1 MEAKTKP
8 NLESWQKQY
17 NELDS
22 QTQKASLLLTKW
34 YAIARDKQLIKDE
47 DDYNIQLFLAGR
59 GFGKTLTLSYD
70 ATIYCLLNPNSI
82 VGVVAPTYSD
92 LKKIIF
98 QGESGF
104 LSIIDRELLA
114 NSGYNKTDNQI
125 EFYNGSKIIGFPA
138 IEPDRLRGN
147 NFHRAYCDELASWR
161 YATETF
167 DNLMMALRLGES
179 PKCIITTTPRPIE
192 LIKQLVVRADTKV
205 IKGNTFENADNLAPS
220 TIKMLKERYSGTR
233 LGQQELYGQILE
245 DVEGALFNATNI
257 EKNRVELTPELTR
270 VVVAVD
276 PAVTSNK
283 NISGKRDSDETGII
297 VAGRGVDNHYYILGD
312 YSGIFSPDMW
322 IKKAIEC
329 YYQHE
334 ADFIVAETNQGGD
347 LIEKLL
353 RVQDTNV
360 PYKGV
365 HAKRGKMLRA
375 EPVSSIFEQD
385 KAHMVGFYKELE
397 EQMCSFT
404 PYTVKSPDRLDACVY
419 AISSL
424 QNSGRAIFRI
434 S

>member
-34 YAIARDKQLIKDE
+34 YAIARDKQLIKDQ

-104 LSIIDRELLA
+104 LNIIDRELLA

-147 NFHRAYCDELASWR
+147 NFHRAYCDELARWR

-245 DVEGALFNATNI
+245 DVEGALFNSANI
-257 EKNRVELTPELTR
+257 EQSRIEVTPDMQR
-270 VVVAVD
+270 IVIAVD
-276 PAVTSNK
+276 PAVTANSN
-283 NISGKRDSDETGII
+283 SDETGII
-297 VAGRGVDNHYYILGD
+297 VAGRGVDNHFYILED
-312 YSGIFSPDMW
+312 KSGVFSPDVW
-322 IKKAIEC
+322 IKRAIEL
-329 YYQHE
+329 YYKFD
-334 ADFIVAETNQGGD
+334 ADRIVCEVNNGGD

-353 RVQDTNV
+353 RVQDVNV
-360 PYKGV
+360 PYSSV
-365 HAKRGKMLRA
+365 RATRGKMLRA
-375 EPVSSIFEQD
+375 EPISALYEQG
-385 KAHMVGFYKELE
+385 KVHHVGYFKELE
-397 EQMCSFT
+397 EQMCSYT
-404 PYTVKSPDRLDACVY
+404 PDTIKSPDRLDALVWG
-419 AISSL
+419 ITSL
-424 QNSGRAIFRI
+424 MNSGKAIFRI

>member
-104 LSIIDRELLA
+104 LNIIDRELLA

-233 LGQQELYGQILE
+233 LGRQELYGDILE
-245 DVEGALFNATNI
+245 DIEGALFNGANI
-257 EKNRVELTPELTR
+257 EQNRVEVTPTLTR
-270 VVVAVD
+270 IVVAVD
-276 PAVTSNK
+276 PAVTSNA
-283 NISGKRDSDETGII
+283 SSDETGII
-297 VAGRGVDNHYYILGD
+297 VAGRSEDNQYYILED
-312 YSGIFSPDMW
+312 FSGIFSPDVW

-329 YYQHE
+329 YYQFE
-334 ADFIVAETNQGGD
+334 ADRIVCEVNNGGD

-353 RVQDTNV
+353 RVQDVNV
-360 PYKGV
+360 PYTSV
-365 HAKRGKMLRA
+365 RATRGKMLRA
-375 EPVSSIFEQD
+375 EPISALYEQD
-385 KAHMVGFYKELE
+385 KVHHVGYFKELE
-397 EQMCSFT
+397 EQMTSYT
-404 PYTVKSPDRLDACVY
+404 PYTTKSPDRLDAVVW
-419 AISSL
+419 ALTSL
-424 QNSGRAIFRI
+424 QSSGKAIFRI

>member
-104 LSIIDRELLA
+104 LNIIDRELLS

-125 EFYNGSKIIGFPA
+125 EFTNGSKIIGYPA

-161 YATETF
+161 YAQETF

-192 LIKQLVVRADTKV
+192 LIKKLVVRSDTKV

-245 DVEGALFNATNI
+245 DIEGALFNATNI
-257 EKNRVELTPELTR
+257 EQNRIEIAPELQR
-270 VVVAVD
+270 IVIAID
-276 PAVTSNK
+276 PSVTSK
-283 NISGKRDSDETGII
+283 ASSDETGII
-297 VAGRGVDNHYYILGD
+297 VAGRGVDNHYYVLGD
-312 YSGIFSPDMW
+312 YSGIYSPDKW
-322 IKKAIEC
+322 IKRAIDL
-329 YYQHE
+329 YYKFE
-334 ADFIVAETNQGGD
+334 ADRIVCEVNNGGD
-347 LIEKLL
+347 LIEKLI
-353 RVQDTNV
+353 RVQDVNI
-360 PYKGV
+360 PYTSIR
-365 HAKRGKMLRA
+365 ATRGKILRA
-375 EPVSSIFEQD
+375 EPVAALAEQS
-385 KAHMVGFYKELE
+385 KIKFVGYFKELE
-397 EQMCSFT
+397 EQMCQ
-404 PYTVKSPDRLDACVY
+404 YTADTIKSPDRLDAFVY
-419 AISSL
+419 AIMALQSSG
-424 QNSGRAIFRI
+424 SAIFRI